1 MVEESF
7 TISFVKLPVSPAAVL
22 QGDQVVPLSTECDKH
37 LGPTVYL
44 QERTS
49 TVKAA
54 GFMHGG
60 CDVT

>member
-1 MVEESF
+1 MVDESF

-44 QERTS
+44 QERT
-49 TVKAA
+49 VKAA
-54 GFMHGG
+54 GFVHGG
-60 CDVT
+60 CDVE